1 MNNTTSAKT
10 AHGRVKLNSFT
21 LIELLVVIAIIA
33 ILAAMLLPAL
43 SAARESARASKCINN
58 LKQLGVI
65 GFTYAGDNDGFL
77 VTYHSRY
84 SDGRYDIPPL
94 HSEYNTA
101 SSSSFY
107 IYYTQGYFSSEFIG
121 ASPTN
126 AEKLRTVYDR
136 FYRCPSDTFYFR
148 KTAAEGATDYGM
160 SYVSYCRVGGKG
172 DTGLPSRVIVGKDD
186 PGVMT
191 TIDMAPQFCDTF
203 CKTASGLATGLTTAH
218 KKSVNVLYMGGYA
231 KVYPVG
237 NETRTHGASTQPHA
251 GVKYF
256 DEYKL

>member
-107 IYYTQGYFSSEFIG
+107 IYYTALFFIIKYVDG
-121 ASPTN
+121 QKTWR
-126 AEKLRTVYDR
+126 K
-136 FYRCPSDTFYFR
+136 FYGTIESISRCS
-148 KTAAEGATDYGM
+148 
-160 SYVSYCRVGGKG
+160 
-172 DTGLPSRVIVGKDD
+172 
-186 PGVMT
+186 
-191 TIDMAPQFCDTF
+191 
-203 CKTASGLATGLTTAH
+203 
-218 KKSVNVLYMGGYA
+218 
-231 KVYPVG
+231 
-237 NETRTHGASTQPHA
+237 
-251 GVKYF
+251 
-256 DEYKL
+256 